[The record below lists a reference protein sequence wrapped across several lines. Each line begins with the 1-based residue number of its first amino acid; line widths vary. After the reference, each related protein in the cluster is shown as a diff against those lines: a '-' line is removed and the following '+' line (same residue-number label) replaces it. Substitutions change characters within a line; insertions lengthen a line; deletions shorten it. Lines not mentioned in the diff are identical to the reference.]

1 MHGPFEIMVIKFP
14 GNRFT
19 GEIVPALREVVE
31 KGIIRIVDAV
41 FVRKD
46 ADGSVEALEV
56 SDLGAE
62 EVAAFESLG
71 AHPAGLLSEDDVSDV
86 AGGLE
91 PNSSAALVVWE
102 NVWASSFVEAVRNAD
117 GHVLVYEPISAE
129 IVEAAR
135 AAAVQAQS

>member
-1 MHGPFEIMVIKFP
+1 MEL
-14 GNRFT
+14 
-19 GEIVPALREVVE
+19 EE
-31 KGIIRIVDAV
+31 
-41 FVRKD
+41 

-71 AHPAGLLSEDDVSDV
+71 AHPAGLLNEDDVSDV

-102 NVWASSFVEAVRNAD
+102 NVWATSFVEAVRNAD
-117 GHVLVYEPISAE
+117 GHVLVYEPIPAE
-129 IVEAAR
+129 TVDEVLR
-135 AAAVQAQS
+135 AALEKKG